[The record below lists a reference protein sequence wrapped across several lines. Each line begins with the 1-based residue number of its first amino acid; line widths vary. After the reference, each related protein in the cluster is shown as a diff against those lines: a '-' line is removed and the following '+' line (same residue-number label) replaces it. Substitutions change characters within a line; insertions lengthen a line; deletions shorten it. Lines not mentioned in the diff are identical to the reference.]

1 MAPTREFVAFS
12 LLCIDASSRTE
23 CISFPRE
30 HVLHYQVC
38 FAFSREC
45 VAFKA
50 LGLVR
55 VIIPR
60 TVLSRFLRK
69 KIKPDNWDSVMASN

>member
-1 MAPTREFVAFS
+1 MRTEDFEVNRFTFAVAPTREFVAFS
-12 LLCIDASSRTE
+12 RLCIDASSRTE

-50 LGLVR
+50 
-55 VIIPR
+55 
-60 TVLSRFLRK
+60 S
-69 KIKPDNWDSVMASN
+69 